1 MNRERG
7 RRALITR
14 PQEDAAALAVALD
27 RRGITPMLAPM
38 MQTKFFPLD
47 ISADVGRAQAMLF
60 TSRNGV
66 RAFSRVSDRRDVKV
80 FAVGD
85 STANLA
91 GDAGFFGAESA
102 GGDSADLARLVVD
115 RLSPTD
121 GPVLHI
127 AGKTIA
133 GDLSGTLSAD
143 GFEVIRHT
151 LYEARPVR
159 ALTQETAGA
168 IRSGEIDYVLFF
180 SPRTA
185 RVFSDLVAAA
195 ELTAHC
201 RNFEA
206 ICLSEAVAAE
216 LPSVNW
222 KVRRT
227 ATVPTSEA
235 LLDAV
240 DTAAGV
246 AAPGADAARSTGSPV
261 SESPSARETA
271 NPEPDASEDAAPI
284 DLAPLTKAIKSET
297 ALAESP
303 RPEPDDEP

>member
-14 PQEDAAALAVALD
+14 PQEDAAAVAVALD

-38 MQTKFFPLD
+38 MQTEFFPLD

-66 RAFSRVSDRRDVKV
+66 RAFSRVSDRRDGKV

-91 GDAGFFGAESA
+91 GDAGFSGVESA
-102 GGDSADLARLVVD
+102 GGDSADLARLAAD
-115 RLSPTD
+115 RLSPRD

-133 GDLSGTLSAD
+133 GDLSSTLSAD

-185 RVFSDLVAAA
+185 RVFSDLAAA
-195 ELTAHC
+195 AGLTAHC

-206 ICLSEAVAAE
+206 ICLSDAVAAE

-227 ATVPTSEA
+227 AAVPTSEA
-235 LLDAV
+235 LLHAV

-246 AAPGADAARSTGSPV
+246 AASDADAARPPGSPV

-271 NPEPDASEDAAPI
+271 NPEPEAREDAGPI
-284 DLAPLTKAIKSET
+284 DLPPLTKAIESVT

-303 RPEPDDEP
+303 RPEPDDAL

>member
-1 MNRERG
+1 
-7 RRALITR
+7 
-14 PQEDAAALAVALD
+14 
-27 RRGITPMLAPM
+27 
-38 MQTKFFPLD
+38 
-47 ISADVGRAQAMLF
+47 MLF

-66 RAFSRVSDRRDVKV
+66 RASRRSDRRDVKV

-85 STANLA
+85 PRPTWR
-91 GDAGFFGAESA
+91 GCRIFRAES
-102 GGDSADLARLVVD
+102 GRRQRDLARLVVD

-133 GDLSGTLSAD
+133 GDLSGTLRRRVRGHPAY
-143 GFEVIRHT
+143 T
-151 LYEARPVR
+151 LRGTPVR
-159 ALTQETAGA
+159 ADENRRA
-168 IRSGEIDYVLFF
+168 IRSGKSTTRFF
-180 SPRTA
+180 PEPH
-185 RVFSDLVAAA
+185 VFRSVAAA

-206 ICLSEAVAAE
+206 ICLSEPVAAE

-271 NPEPDASEDAAPI
+271 NPEPEAREDAGPI
-284 DLAPLTKAIKSET
+284 ELAPLTKAIERVT